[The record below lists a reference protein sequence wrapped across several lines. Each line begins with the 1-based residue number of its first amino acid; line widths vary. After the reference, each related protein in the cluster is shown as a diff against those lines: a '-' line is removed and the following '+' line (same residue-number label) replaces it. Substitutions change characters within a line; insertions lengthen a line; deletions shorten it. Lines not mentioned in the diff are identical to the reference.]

1 MSTPLYTTDVQKIT
15 DRTPK
20 TSLVDADVFVVANSS
35 GVLAPLT
42 KVNAKATLGIDA
54 NATAIALKAD
64 KDADAVTGNFAMFD
78 ASGTPVDSGKK
89 DADYEDADATILKQA
104 NIVNDLTTGGTTVP
118 LSAEQGKVL
127 KTAQLLKAE
136 KTELNALNLAH
147 LSELT
152 ILKDRITAQNNRINT
167 LLAEVYTDDPIL
179 SYASTVANGVGY
191 VSGSAVDISATVQDG
206 GFNALGIK
214 GETLTNLV
222 AGAGIIATG
231 TVTFASIL
239 NHIYFDTLHG
249 TKVTGTGSDIT
260 LTNDSGVTADMAVY
274 NITSL
279 GIPTVADAILV
290 SRLPYIVGT
299 ESVGEQVL
307 QVRGKN
313 LFDKDS
319 HKFVRGNYTSGGLNT
334 MTTGTASS
342 GLIMVSPS
350 TAYRYTK
357 TGWYGSDPYYVQ
369 YDNNKVYIST
379 SYGSSFTTG
388 TTTRYIRIQFN
399 TTPGIVISPS
409 DLLSLASVVML
420 NLGSTALPYEAYK
433 EQLAYLPPTLRR
445 VPNGTQDEMRQATVG
460 WEHEKNVQEYVL
472 QASDVNSID
481 TSQNVNTDIVA
492 CVSLSAVLSPP
503 SLSTIWGNAL
513 SSSISVVGWPQ
524 MAGQSYIE
532 FDNLASIE
540 KCFTTPS
547 RLAFVVAKGTYA
559 SLADARADLAGTVI
573 YYQLATP
580 VTTQYE
586 NIPHLPC
593 YDGGSTTRFAGTK
606 KVVLYGTGITF
617 TKNVLSV
624 TQATKFYGGVE
635 TDITSDAVISGTG
648 VTFAGAEATAV
659 VLIKVAYDVDE
670 PIGELSSVPTVENT
684 KSRLADLESRVT
696 ALEV

>member
-42 KVNAKATLGIDA
+42 KVNAKTTLGIDA
-54 NATAIALKAD
+54 NATAITLKAD

-78 ASGTPVDSGKK
+78 AGGTPVDSGKK

-136 KTELNALNLAH
+136 KTELNALDLAH
-147 LSELT
+147 LTELNV
-152 ILKDRITAQNNRINT
+152 LKDKITAQNNRINT

-206 GFNALGIK
+206 GFSALGIK

-222 AGAGIIATG
+222 DGAGIIATG

-299 ESVGEQVL
+299 ESVGEQVIYSE
-307 QVRGKN
+307 
-313 LFDKDS
+313 DAD
-319 HKFVRGNYTSGGLNT
+319 GN
-334 MTTGTASS
+334 
-342 GLIMVSPS
+342 
-350 TAYRYTK
+350 K
-357 TGWYGSDPYYVQ
+357 Q
-369 YDNNKVYIST
+369 Y
-379 SYGSSFTTG
+379 
-388 TTTRYIRIQFN
+388 
-399 TTPGIVISPS
+399 
-409 DLLSLASVVML
+409 
-420 NLGSTALPYEAYK
+420 
-433 EQLAYLPPTLRR
+433 AYLPPTLRR
-445 VPNGTQDEMRQATVG
+445 VPSASDEMRQANVG
-460 WEHEKNVQEYVL
+460 WEHVKNVGEKLLSDITYSARIADDTSNHYCVS
-472 QASDVNSID
+472 ASAIFSDSLID
-481 TSQNVNTDIVA
+481 TNGAYMVIGYSGIRTDLV
-492 CVSLSAVLSPP
+492 
-503 SLSTIWGNAL
+503 TFNATDEL
-513 SSSISVVGWPQ
+513 ASYLTTVGTFRFHIPKSEISSISDANVKTWLT
-524 MAGQSYIE
+524 
-532 FDNLASIE
+532 DNAI
-540 KCFTTPS
+540 TTMS
-547 RLAFVVAKGTYA
+547 
-559 SLADARADLAGTVI
+559 
-573 YYQLATP
+573 YQLATP
-580 VTTQYE
+580 VTTQYP

-593 YDGGSTTRFAGTK
+593 YEGGSTTRFPGTK

-635 TDITSDAVISGTG
+635 TDITSSAVISGTG
-648 VTFAGAEATAV
+648 VTFAGTEATAV